1 MLRLLV
7 FTGNVVH
14 GSAGTA
20 DRDRDGRDD
29 GGQMRRELIAGLAAG
44 AAGTTVLNVATYLDM
59 AIRGRPA
66 SEVPSEMAAK
76 MAKAAGVDFA
86 PHGDS
91 AKGDN
96 RKSAIGAL
104 LGYLTGLQVGM
115 LYGLARSRMRRV
127 PALVAGIGVGL
138 AAMAASDVPSTLAGV
153 TKPATWGASGW
164 AADVVPHLAYGVVT
178 AAAYEAIVS
187 S

>member
-1 MLRLLV
+1 
-7 FTGNVVH
+7 
-14 GSAGTA
+14 
-20 DRDRDGRDD
+20 
-29 GGQMRRELIAGLAAG
+29 MRRELLAGAAAG
-44 AAGTTVLNVATYLDM
+44 AVGTTVLNISTYLDM

-86 PHGDS
+86 PPGDP

-96 RKSAIGAL
+96 RKSAVGAL
-104 LGYLTGLQVGM
+104 LGNLTGLQVGL
-115 LYGLARSRMRRV
+115 LYGLIRSRMRRV
-127 PALVAGIGVGL
+127 PAPIAGIGVGL
-138 AAMAASDVPSTLAGV
+138 AAMAASDVPSALAGV

-164 AADVVPHLAYGVVT
+164 VADVVPHVAYGLAT